1 MVVPSRLPPYI
12 IDDFGR
18 IITGIFS
25 FCLFVMYIPPIFR
38 TTYRIVA
45 EKENKVKESMRMMGL
60 LDTPYWLSW
69 LTYYSIVNT
78 AMSSIVWAVLY
89 SKVISK
95 TQGWILFAI
104 IWLFGQSLFGLI
116 LVTQS
121 VFT

>member
-1 MVVPSRLPPYI
+1 
-12 IDDFGR
+12 
-18 IITGIFS
+18 
-25 FCLFVMYIPPIFR
+25 MYIPPIFR

>member
-12 IDDFGR
+12 IDDFGS

-78 AMSSIVWAVLY
+78 AMSSIVWVFLY
-89 SKVISK
+89 SKVMSR

>member
-1 MVVPSRLPPYI
+1 
-12 IDDFGR
+12 
-18 IITGIFS
+18 
-25 FCLFVMYIPPIFR
+25 
-38 TTYRIVA
+38 
-45 EKENKVKESMRMMGL
+45 MMGL

-78 AMSSIVWAVLY
+78 AMSSIVWVVLY
-89 SKVISK
+89 SKVMSK